1 MKLKEYAEKF
11 LLKISKEKISSHLNI
26 QPEFKINLKSILK
39 VKIIFNYKRQYIN
52 RCLAIY
58 TNNSNN
64 ILKTFKNEKNTEIFK
79 ILLPDSLDRLFIRLT
94 KKKMNWA
101 KYQPNKIALKNF
113 VTENIVT
120 NYILKII
127 NNYNYNHNNNRKFL
141 NLYILKKILKSSEW
155 VPDSLDNYFYII
167 GNNKQLKKSYPLIT
181 LFL

>member
-26 QPEFKINLKSILK
+26 QPEFKVNLKSILK

-58 TNNSNN
+58 ANNSNN

-79 ILLPDSLDRLFIRLT
+79 ILLPDSLDRLFIRLA
-94 KKKMNWA
+94 KKKMNWT
-101 KYQPNKIALKNF
+101 KYRPNKIALKNF

-127 NNYNYNHNNNRKFL
+127 NNYNHNNNRKFL
-141 NLYILKKILKSSEW
+141 NLSILKKILKSSEW

-167 GNNKQLKKSYPLIT
+167 RNNKQLKKSYPLIT
-181 LFL
+181 LLL